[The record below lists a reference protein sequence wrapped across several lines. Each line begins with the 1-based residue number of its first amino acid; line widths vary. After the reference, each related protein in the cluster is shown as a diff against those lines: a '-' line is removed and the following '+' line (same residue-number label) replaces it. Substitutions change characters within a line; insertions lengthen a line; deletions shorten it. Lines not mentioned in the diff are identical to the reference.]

1 LAIRFLAYLSVTVPR
16 LSRADWQAVHDFL
29 CEAEAVDGTESLPRS
44 LLARLAALTG
54 ADAVTFSELD
64 RDEKRILAET
74 SSADDEDDDIE
85 LFWRIVDRHPL
96 CRHHAETGRL
106 DAIKL
111 SDFGGRRARRRLEI
125 YTDWYGRYGIVDEL
139 EAGLWPSQRFT
150 KTLILESF
158 SRDFTER
165 DRNVLNVLRPHLAAL
180 YRRGLERAKAA
191 DVLAALETTRSVG
204 VIALEQDGRV
214 GFATAIARDLVRA
227 YTFEQLDRQLPTLLA
242 AWLTQ
247 QQQNTIALVP
257 SSSPALVLE
266 RPGARLVVR
275 RAGSQLVLAEEKKPT
290 RRLTEHL
297 DLTRREQDVL
307 ALVADGRSNAE
318 IAAALWIT
326 TSTVRKHLEHVYNKL
341 GVNNR
346 TAAIASTFA
355 DAR

>member
-1 LAIRFLAYLSVTVPR
+1 LAYLSVTVPR
-16 LSRADWQAVHDFL
+16 LSGADWQAVHDFL

-54 ADAVTFSELD
+54 ADAATFSELD

-74 SSADDEDDDIE
+74 SSAEDEDDDVA

-150 KTLILESF
+150 KTLILQSF

-165 DRNVLNVLRPHLAAL
+165 DRNVLNVLRPHLTAL
-180 YRRGLERAKAA
+180 YRRGLERASAA
-191 DVLAALETTRSVG
+191 DVLAALETTHSVG

-227 YTFEQLDRQLPTLLA
+227 YTFEQLDRRLPRLLA

-247 QQQNTIALVP
+247 QYQNTSAGQVP

-275 RAGSQLVLAEEKKPT
+275 RAGSQLVLVEEKRPA

-326 TSTVRKHLEHVYNKL
+326 TSTVRKHLEHVYDKL
-341 GVNNR
+341 GVSSR